1 MTSTIKVD
9 TIEEKTSGNGVAIDS
24 VTLKD
29 GAVTAT
35 AASTITTADNLD
47 TLSLISTSADAN
59 AAPILRLFRNSA
71 SPADD
76 DVAGSIVFSGEDD
89 GGNET
94 DYASIKV
101 ITEDVT
107 DGTEDG
113 RLSFN
118 ILDGGSAKEV
128 MSIFDDCVGIGIT
141 APEQLLHV
149 EGGDSGSS
157 YASDG
162 ADKFILEHSDSLR
175 IDMRTPSANTVGI
188 MFSDTT

>member
-1 MTSTIKVD
+1 MTSEIKVD
-9 TIEEKTSGNGVAIDS
+9 TISEKTSANGVAIDS

-47 TLSLISTSADAN
+47 TLSLISTSPDAN

-94 DYASIKV
+94 D
-101 ITEDVT
+101 
-107 DGTEDG
+107 
-113 RLSFN
+113 
-118 ILDGGSAKEV
+118 
-128 MSIFDDCVGIGIT
+128 
-141 APEQLLHV
+141 
-149 EGGDSGSS
+149 
-157 YASDG
+157 
-162 ADKFILEHSDSLR
+162 
-175 IDMRTPSANTVGI
+175 
-188 MFSDTT
+188 